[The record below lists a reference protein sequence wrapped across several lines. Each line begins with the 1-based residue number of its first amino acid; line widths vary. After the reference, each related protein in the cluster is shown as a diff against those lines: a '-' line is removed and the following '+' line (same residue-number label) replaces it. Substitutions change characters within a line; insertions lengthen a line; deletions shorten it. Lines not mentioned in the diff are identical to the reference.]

1 VSSSVKTSASPAN
14 ATPLVN
20 RRVLRPAAAPTCES
34 RAGSGLIKDYYR
46 ARAIG
51 FLDQALLDAAKG
63 QPLDTKATDQMMA
76 TLAYTF
82 QLGR

>member
-1 VSSSVKTSASPAN
+1 MSSSVETSASPAN
-14 ATPLVN
+14 ATPLPY
-20 RRVLRPAAAPTCES
+20 RRLFRPAAPTCET

-63 QPLDTKATDQMMA
+63 QPLDTKATNQMMA
-76 TLAYTF
+76 TLASTF

>member
-1 VSSSVKTSASPAN
+1 M
-14 ATPLVN
+14 
-20 RRVLRPAAAPTCES
+20 

-63 QPLDTKATDQMMA
+63 QPLDTKATNQMMA